1 MYTTLIS
8 VAQLQDL
15 IKEENKSLLL
25 LDCSFDL
32 TDPAKGA
39 LFFAEGH
46 IPQAFYVDLEQNLS
60 GSSNG
65 KNGRHPL
72 PNRDLCAEFFAKLG
86 LTDETQVVVYDQG
99 GNMFAARAW
108 WVLRWLGHKN
118 VAVLDGG
125 LKQWLKM
132 DGDVSSELASA
143 TLSGWVAKEP
153 LVHAVPV
160 SEVVDNLAVHEFQVI
175 DARTQERFNGEPH
188 PLDERS
194 GHIPNAKSF
203 FFGQNLNQDGLFKN
217 PDELKELWSLTLGE
231 TSPDRVIHQ
240 CGSGVTACVNNLAME
255 YVGLSGS
262 ALYVG
267 SWSEWAADDQY
278 PVEV

>member
-15 IKEENKSLLL
+15 LKENSKSLLL

-46 IPQAFYVDLEQNLS
+46 IPHAFYVDLEKNLS

-72 PNRDLCAEFFAKLG
+72 PNRTLCAEFFAKLG

-99 GNMFAARAW
+99 GSMFAARAW
-108 WVLRWLGHKN
+108 WILRWLGHEN
-118 VAVLDGG
+118 VAVLNGG

-132 DGDVSSELASA
+132 DGDVTSETISA
-143 TLSGWVAKEP
+143 TPSDWSSKES
-153 LVHAVPV
+153 LVYAVPV
-160 SEVVDNLAVHEFQVI
+160 SEVVDNLAVHEFQVV
-175 DARTQERFNGEPH
+175 DARTQDRFNGEPH
-188 PLDERS
+188 PLDVRS
-194 GHIPNAKSF
+194 GHIPNAKSY
-203 FFGQNLNQDGLFKN
+203 FFGQNLNQDGLFKS

-255 YVGLSGS
+255 YAGLSGS